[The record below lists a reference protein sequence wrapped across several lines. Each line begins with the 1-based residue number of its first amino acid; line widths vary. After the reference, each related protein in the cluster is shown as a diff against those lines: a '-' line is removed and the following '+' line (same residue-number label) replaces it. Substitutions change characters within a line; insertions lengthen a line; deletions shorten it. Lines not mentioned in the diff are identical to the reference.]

1 MRTLITTKGSFSEPD
16 TRTVKERLAVCGEE
30 GFWLDISAPA
40 DEDFDIL
47 RDAFGFHPLAIE
59 DVRNQNQRPKLE
71 EYKGYAF
78 MVLFQGQ
85 MGGDGGGTLV
95 LREHHLFIA
104 TDYLVTVHVE
114 PAPILDQLR
123 ERISRDPAVTR
134 ESPGF
139 LTYLVVSELVDG
151 LFPVLESFDERIDTL
166 EDRIVD
172 SASPELLSQIYRM
185 KHDVIALRRV
195 LGAQRDLFQRLI
207 SHSIDSR
214 DHDVQLYWRDV
225 YDHMVRQYESVDS
238 LRDLLTGAMDVYLS
252 TVSNRLNATMKT
264 LTVIASVFLPISFL
278 TGFYGMNFSLLTQT
292 LEMPWWALLVGV
304 ATMLASVGIQLF
316 LFHRRGWI

>member
-16 TRTVKERLAVCGEE
+16 TSTVKERLAVCGEE

-40 DEDFDIL
+40 DEDYDIL

-85 MGGDGGGTLV
+85 MGGDGSGTLV

-123 ERISRDPAVTR
+123 ERISRDPTVTR

-166 EDRIVD
+166 EDQIVD
-172 SASPELLSQIYRM
+172 SASPEVLSQIYRM

-278 TGFYGMNFSLLTQT
+278 TGFFGMNFSLLTQT
-292 LEMPWWALLVGV
+292 LEMPWWAFLVGV

-316 LFHRRGWI
+316 LFRRRGWI